1 MCGACRW
8 LSYGEGVRVRVI
20 GLGLESGSESEL
32 GLGPHTP
39 RSQGARAQQLP
50 RLSKLF
56 GSVRGLT
63 RAQQVQAGG
72 WVVVTGIT
80 NGRASLSMTQG
91 AKEEHTW
98 PSAIVRWT
106 VYRCRR
112 RGNLRTNG
120 CSVARCLYSWLPS
133 PHPVTLTSLRFAAA
147 LGCAAGGTQLLTAV
161 AALGDV
167 KNVAVASEKKLCAF
181 STLLKRPGRAGAAN
195 RIPAQARDALF
206 LASLVSSSPTL
217 MPTLFSS
224 SAKIRFAK
232 IRCAPVP
239 GCVVVTFIRSK
250 VSRV

>member
-1 MCGACRW
+1 M
-8 LSYGEGVRVRVI
+8 
-20 GLGLESGSESEL
+20 
-32 GLGPHTP
+32 TD
-39 RSQGARAQQLP
+39 
-50 RLSKLF
+50 
-56 GSVRGLT
+56 
-63 RAQQVQAGG
+63 
-72 WVVVTGIT
+72 IT

-133 PHPVTLTSLRFAAA
+133 PHPVTLTLTAFCCAAA
-147 LGCAAGGTQLLTAV
+147 LGCAEGYPAV
-161 AALGDV
+161 HRRCSLRGCKKRRRRV
-167 KNVAVASEKKLCAF
+167 RKKKLCAF